1 MMNLET
7 GIGKCIA
14 CKRDIETQSKPSF
27 CRLHMEAYSKIL
39 DNYDN
44 WRNAYGDLAPEEF
57 LRKLENND
65 YTGKWVKEVV
75 RIILSRRDLLQLFLN
90 DLSYRGKKD

>member
-1 MMNLET
+1 M
-7 GIGKCIA
+7 K
-14 CKRDIETQSKPSF
+14 
-27 CRLHMEAYSKIL
+27 AYDRIL

-44 WRNAYGDLAPEEF
+44 WRSAYGDLTPEEF
-57 LRKLENND
+57 LKRLESND

-90 DLSYRGKKD
+90 DLSYHRKKD